1 MVSVSGNVDHNEIVD
16 ACKGLK
22 LSENQPNQKNT
33 EKPYFTASTLF
44 MRDDEMVII
53 FILN

>member
-1 MVSVSGNVDHNEIVD
+1 MVTVSGNVDHNEIVD

-33 EKPYFTASTLF
+33 EKPYFTPSS
-44 MRDDEMVII
+44 
-53 FILN
+53 